1 MLLSCDS
8 GSFPFSGDN
17 TKFLMG
23 AEHYGL
29 NQINESSKYFEEIVL
44 ENFVDKIKIGIDVPN
59 YPQFRSMNEMFL
71 SVIDGL
77 EKVDT
82 GYFETKSLSLNT
94 NKHLIPEIFV
104 IKKNSQ
110 LIQEKTGSPFKV
122 RVCVTGPYTL
132 ASLFPY
138 RDERIFMR
146 LGNVIS
152 QMLRIIFFNNKNGK
166 ISLVSIDEPLF
177 GLMDD
182 PLIDFGS
189 EGKENLQKAWETIFY
204 KIKSMNIQTMLHL
217 HSTSNSLF
225 WDTQHLEVID
235 SHVNDPLHQ
244 MKKTGE
250 MLESKDKFLKASI
263 TVNDFDLLIK
273 QWIISNSQNKEL
285 VESTIN
291 EHIAQTWNQI
301 KNGTINPNIF
311 LDSAEAMNVRI
322 VKVVN
327 QFGLNRVLYAGP
339 ECGLKSYPTHNSAL
353 ECLCRVAVA
362 TKRFQNSQI
371 E

>member
-1 MLLSCDS
+1 MLKSCDS
-8 GSFPFSGDN
+8 GSFPFFGDT
-17 TKFLMG
+17 TKFLIG
-23 AEHYGL
+23 AEHYSL
-29 NQINESSKYFEEIVL
+29 NQIDESSKYFEEIVL

-77 EKVDT
+77 EKIDT
-82 GYFETKSLSLNT
+82 GYFETKNLSLMT
-94 NKHLIPEIFV
+94 NKHLIPEILV
-104 IKKNSQ
+104 LEKNSQ
-110 LIQEKTGSPFKV
+110 MIKEKTESPFKV

-138 RDERIFMR
+138 RDERNFIR

-152 QMLRIIFFNNKNGK
+152 QILEIIFFNNKNGK
-166 ISLVSIDEPLF
+166 ITLVSVDEPLF

-217 HSTSNSLF
+217 HSTANPLF
-225 WDTQHLEVID
+225 WDTQYLDVID

-244 MKKTGE
+244 MKKTSE
-250 MLESKDKFLKASI
+250 MLESKDKYLKASI

-273 QWIISNSQNKEL
+273 QWIISDSQNKEL
-285 VESTIN
+285 TESAIN
-291 EHIAQTWNQI
+291 EHIAQAWYQI
-301 KNGTINPNIF
+301 KNGTIDPNIF
-311 LDSAEAMNVRI
+311 LDSAEKMKARI

-327 QFGLNRVLYAGP
+327 QFGVDRVLYTGP
-339 ECGLKSYPTHNSAL
+339 ECGLKGYPTYKNAL
-353 ECLCRVAVA
+353 DCLRRVVVA
-362 TKRFQNSQI
+362 TKRFQNNGI